1 MQRHFFQS
9 IGKTNFTTPK
19 HLLLPVPIDDIDAN
33 PNLLPNKSGVLKSGL
48 VFPQREKVLSEKL
61 V

>member
-1 MQRHFFQS
+1 MKYFENSYTPLGHIFQS

-33 PNLLPNKSGVLKSGL
+33 PNLLPNNPGY
-48 VFPQREKVLSEKL
+48 
-61 V
+61 